1 VRRIEGLGSA
11 PATPSAPEPAAAGPA
26 PPGA

>member
-1 VRRIEGLGSA
+1 VSRIEGLGAA
-11 PATPSAPEPAAAGPA
+11 PTAPSAPEPAAGPA